1 MRWAGLACAAFAALA
16 AYSGCA
22 TAQTVA
28 APEVTDK
35 PAATAAPAPSTS
47 AGERTG
53 QRAESR
59 AHELYVIRYDH
70 WTDADERAYG
80 EFIRA
85 IGESGC
91 HTVDSCLRGPWN
103 PFRASDAPTMHFVS
117 DCAELPYV
125 LRAYFAWKRA
135 LPFSYER
142 EVTPR
147 SHTNDLRYTREGNEV
162 TARTDVLSGSTSGYE
177 LLGAVREQVWS
188 ASFRIHP
195 DLDEPLVPDM
205 YSPAISVKSIRPGTM
220 FYDPNGHVGT
230 IFRVDPDGRLE
241 YIDAHPDSSVT
252 RGFYDQ
258 RFVRSRPGMGAGFKN
273 WRPMVLEGASRR
285 GDGVLVGGHIALPRN
300 KDIPDFSEVQYFG
313 TGTRP
318 DDDSDWSSGGFVLN
332 GETLDYYDYVR
343 AILAGGKLQFDPV
356 KEFTDMVVSNC
367 NDLHYR
373 ADAVNVSI
381 AAGTQNWP
389 EPERLPPNIYGTEG
403 DWETFSTPS
412 RDARLKTSFKELLD
426 QTKRFVHMFQ
436 TNDPKLV
443 YKGSDL
449 VDELIA
455 AYDRNTAS
463 CSLTYPRSNNSPV
476 TLNYLEMQRRLFL
489 MSFDPY
495 QCIEHRWGATAAGEL
510 ATCKDGGAKQ
520 AWYAVEQ
527 NLRNQIDRTYDA
539 RMDFTLEELKQPG
552 PGKGVATPPNIDVRG
567 YLVSVRGAK
576 RGVVQA
582 ALPRS

>member
-1 MRWAGLACAAFAALA
+1 MACAALA
-16 AYSGCA
+16 VLVLYSGRLA
-22 TAQTVA
+22 VQTAVASEASGIPPAPPSAA
-28 APEVTDK
+28 APNSETGDDK
-35 PAATAAPAPSTS
+35 PARRAAETHP
-47 AGERTG
+47 R
-53 QRAESR
+53 
-59 AHELYVIRYDH
+59 ELYVIRYDH

-91 HTVDSCLRGPWN
+91 HTVDACLRGPWN
-103 PFRASDAPTMHFVS
+103 PFRASDAPYMHFIS

-142 EVTPR
+142 AVEPR

-162 TARTDVLSGSTSGYE
+162 TSRADVLSGSISGYE
-177 LLGAVREQVWS
+177 LLSIVKEIVWS

-195 DLDEPLVPDM
+195 DLDEPLAPDM

-273 WRPMVLEGASRR
+273 WRPMVLQGATRR
-285 GDGVLVGGHIALPRN
+285 ADGVLVGGHIVLPRN

-313 TGTRP
+313 TGPRP
-318 DDDSDWSSGGFVLN
+318 EDDTDWSSGGFALN
-332 GETLDYYDYVR
+332 GEPLDYYDYVR
-343 AILAGGKLQFDPV
+343 AVLAGGKLQFDPV
-356 KEFTDMVVSNC
+356 KEFNDMVVSNC

-373 ADAVNVSI
+373 ADAVNISI
-381 AAGTQNWP
+381 ATGIQNRP

-426 QTKRFVHMFQ
+426 QTKRFVHMFE
-436 TNDPKLV
+436 TNDAKLI

-455 AYDRNTAS
+455 TYDRDTAS
-463 CSLTYPRSNNSPV
+463 CSLTYARSNNSSV
-476 TLNYLEMQRRLFL
+476 TLNYLEMQRRLFQ

-495 QCIEHRWGATAAGEL
+495 QCIERRWGATNPGEL
-510 ATCKDGGAKQ
+510 ATCKDGPGKQ
-520 AWYAVEQ
+520 AWYYAEQ
-527 NLRNQIDRTYDA
+527 NLRNQIDRTYEA
-539 RMDFTLEELKQPG
+539 RMDFTLEELKHPG
-552 PGKGVATPPNIDVRG
+552 PGKGVAAPPNIDVRG
-567 YLVSVRGAK
+567 FLVSVRGAK
-576 RGVVQA
+576 RGIVQA
-582 ALPRS
+582 AVPRS